1 MAIKKSKF
9 DDGFQAYLTK
19 DALLVGE
26 PGIPM
31 MMDLHNTD
39 FPIDIIP
46 FEKAKRCK
54 DKHKYVHFYMHDKEF
69 SRVLTATKKYL
80 DILKE
85 FDGVISPD
93 CSMAVGQAK
102 CLQQANTYMN
112 RAVGFYLQQNGIP
125 VIPNIRWS
133 NEESFEYCF
142 LGVPKN
148 VIVAIST
155 HGCLK
160 TKEDYDMMHRGIG
173 VMLEELK
180 PAAVVV
186 HGYMPES
193 VFGDYFSKVEFRRYA
208 SQFER
213 THKKKVKKDGKI

>member
-1 MAIKKSKF
+1 MKKSKF

-31 MMDLHNTD
+31 MMNLHNTEL
-39 FPIDIIP
+39 PLDIIP
-46 FEKAKRCK
+46 FDKAKKCK
-54 DKHKYVHFYMHDKEF
+54 DKRKYVHFYMHDKEF
-69 SRVLTATKKYL
+69 SRVLTATNKYL
-80 DILKE
+80 ALLKE

-93 CSMAVGQAK
+93 CSMAVGQAR

-112 RAVGFYLQQNGIP
+112 RAVGFYLQQHGIP

-133 NEESFEYCF
+133 DEESFEYCF
-142 LGVPKN
+142 LGVPQN
-148 VIVAIST
+148 IIVAIST

-160 TKEDYDMMHRGIG
+160 TKEDYEIMRIGIG
-173 VMLEELK
+173 VMLDKLH
-180 PAAVVV
+180 PTAVVV
-186 HGYMPES
+186 HGYMPDS
-193 VFGDYFSKVEFRRYA
+193 IFGEYLSKVEFRRYA

-213 THKKKVKKDGKI
+213 THVKRVG

>member
-1 MAIKKSKF
+1 MIIKKSKF
-9 DDGFQAYLTK
+9 DDDFHAYLTK

-31 MMDLHNTD
+31 MMNLHNTEL
-39 FPIDIIP
+39 PLDIIP
-46 FEKAKRCK
+46 FDKAKKCK
-54 DKHKYVHFYMHDKEF
+54 DKKKYVHFYMHDKEF
-69 SRVLTATKKYL
+69 SRVLTATNKYL
-80 DILKE
+80 DLLKE

-112 RAVGFYLQQNGIP
+112 RAVGFYLQQHGIP

-133 NEESFEYCF
+133 DEASFEYCF
-142 LGVPKN
+142 LGVPQN

-160 TKEDYDMMHRGIG
+160 TKEDYEMMRVGIG
-173 VMLEELK
+173 VMLDKLH
-180 PAAVVV
+180 PSAVLV
-186 HGYMPES
+186 HGYMPNS
-193 VFGDYFSKVEFRRYA
+193 IFGEYLSQVEFRRYA

-213 THKKKVKKDGKI
+213 THVKKVG